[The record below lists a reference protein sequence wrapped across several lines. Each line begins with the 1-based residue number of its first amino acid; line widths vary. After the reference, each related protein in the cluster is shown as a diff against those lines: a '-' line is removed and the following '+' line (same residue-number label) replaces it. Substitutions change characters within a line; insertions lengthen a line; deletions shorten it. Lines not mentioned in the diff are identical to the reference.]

1 MTSGCSM
8 VLPPLRKTLNTQAWR
23 IHSLGGFAAG
33 TGDRELISSPV
44 VILGMRKSS
53 WFHSKNRASLG
64 EIMLTHRGRER
75 RALGALRPWV
85 PPRPTLTGLPAP
97 PSLPTVVQLLT
108 RVQLFAA
115 PWTAAQ
121 QASLSFTISWSL
133 SKLMSIESMLPSHHL
148 TLCCPYSSCPQSFP
162 APGSFPVG
170 RLFASGGQVLEFQL
184 QHQCFQ

>member
-1 MTSGCSM
+1 MTSGCST

-44 VILGMRKSS
+44 VLLGMRKSS

-85 PPRPTLTGLPAP
+85 PPRPTPIGLPAP
-97 PSLPTVVQLLT
+97 PSLPTVVQLLIH
-108 RVQLFAA
+108 VQLFAA
-115 PWTAAQ
+115 PCTAAQ
-121 QASLSFTISWSL
+121 QASMSFTISRSL
-133 SKLMSIESMLPSHHL
+133 LKLMSIESVMPSNHLIFCGPLLLLPSV
-148 TLCCPYSSCPQSFP
+148 FP
-162 APGSFPVG
+162 RIRVFSNELALRIRWPKY
-170 RLFASGGQVLEFQL
+170 
-184 QHQCFQ
+184 